1 MKSHAK
7 AVIIGGGVV
16 GCSVLYHLAKAG
28 WKDIVLIERSEL
40 TSGSSWH
47 AAGGFHTLN
56 GDPNVAKLQAYT
68 VQLYKEIEEL
78 SGQSCSL
85 HLTGGV
91 MLADSPERMDF
102 LRLAHAKGRYLGM
115 DTELITPSE
124 AKAMFPLMDEKNFVG
139 AMWDPVE
146 GHLDPSGTTHAY
158 AKAAR
163 KLGAEIVLRNRVL
176 ELTQEPDGAWN
187 VVTEQGTVRAE
198 HVVNCGGLWAREV
211 GRMVGIEL
219 PLLAMEHMY
228 LLTEPMPEVEEFNAR
243 TGREMVGVLDFKGE
257 IYTRQERNGVLL
269 GTYEKACKPWSPVN
283 TPWDFGH
290 ELLQPDIDR
299 IAPSL
304 EVGFRHFPG
313 IEKAGIKQIING
325 PFTFAPDGN
334 PLVGPVPGLT
344 NFWVAC
350 AVMAG
355 FSQGGGV
362 GLALSN
368 WMANGDPGFDVW
380 GMDVA
385 RFGEW
390 ATLRYTNAKVRE
402 NYSRRF
408 SIRFPNEE
416 LPAARPAQTTPLYDT
431 MRANNAVMGDSWG
444 LETPLWFAPRGTEP
458 RDIVSFH
465 RSNDFEHVG
474 AEVRAVRENVGVTEI
489 ANFAKYEVTGPGAE
503 AFLNRLMTNR
513 MPKKGRIVLTPM
525 LNEFGKLI
533 GDFTIAHA
541 DPRDGDER
549 FLIWGSSAAA
559 RYHMR
564 WFARHLPKDR
574 SVRIHRF
581 DQTLVGLSIAG
592 PRARDLLQKLVDV
605 DVSNAAFRFLD
616 FREMAVGGAPCMVNR
631 VTYTGDLGYEI
642 WMQPAYQRLVYS
654 AIKKAGE
661 EFGIVDFGMRA
672 LLSMRLEKNFPT
684 WFRELRPI
692 YGPFEGAM
700 DRFVRMEKKDFIGR
714 EAAAGEQADGP
725 KLRRVSF
732 VVDALDADVM
742 GDEPIWAR
750 VSTDYGTVEK
760 PHGYGAPRFDENG
773 REARGSDAAT
783 GASAVRGIVDGEWR
797 VVGWVTSG
805 GYAHYV
811 EKSMAQGY
819 VPAALA
825 NDESE
830 GLFEIEI
837 LGKRRP
843 ARINVEPLFDPAG
856 EKMRS

>member
-7 AVIIGGGVV
+7 AVVIGGGVV

-28 WKDIVLIERSEL
+28 WTDIMLIERSEL

-68 VQLYKEIEEL
+68 VQLYREIEEL

-91 MLADSPERMDF
+91 MMADTSERMDF

-124 AKAMFPLMDEKNFVG
+124 AKAMFPLMDETNFVG

-163 KLGAEIVLRNRVL
+163 KLGAEIVLRNRVV
-176 ELTQEPDGAWN
+176 ELTQEVDGTWN
-187 VVTEQGTVRAE
+187 VVTEQGTVKAE
-198 HVVNCGGLWAREV
+198 HVVNCGGLWAREI
-211 GRMVGIEL
+211 GRMVGVEL

-228 LLTEPMPEVEEFNAR
+228 LLTEPMPEVEEFNKS
-243 TGREMVGVLDFKGE
+243 TGREMIGVMDFKGE
-257 IYTRQERNGVLL
+257 IYTRQERNGILL

-304 EVGFRHFPG
+304 EIGFKHFPG

-325 PFTFAPDGN
+325 PFTFALDGN
-334 PLVGPVPGLT
+334 PLVGPVQGLT
-344 NFWVAC
+344 NFWCAC

-368 WMANGDPGFDVW
+368 WMVNGDPGFDVW

-390 ATLRYTNAKVRE
+390 ASLRYTNAKVRE

-431 MRANNAVMGDSWG
+431 MLANNAVMGDSWG
-444 LETPLWFAPRGTEP
+444 LETPLWFAPKGTEP
-458 RDIVSFH
+458 KDIVSFH
-465 RSNDFEHVG
+465 RSNDFGPIGE
-474 AEVRAVRENVGVTEI
+474 EVRATRERVGVTEI
-489 ANFAKYEVTGPGAE
+489 ANFAKYEVSGPGSE
-503 AFLNRLMTNR
+503 DFLNRLMTNR
-513 MPKKGRIVLTPM
+513 MPKIGRIVLTPM
-525 LNEFGKLI
+525 LNEFGRLI
-533 GDFTIAHA
+533 GDFTIAKAGEERFMIWSSSAAQKYHLRWFEKHL
-541 DPRDGDER
+541 PRDG
-549 FLIWGSSAAA
+549 
-559 RYHMR
+559 
-564 WFARHLPKDR
+564 

-592 PRARDLLQKLVDV
+592 PRSRDLLQKLVDV
-605 DVSNAAFRFLD
+605 DVSTKAFRFMD

-631 VTYTGDLGYEI
+631 ITYTGDLGYEI
-642 WMQPAYQRLVYS
+642 WMAPAYQRLVYK
-654 AIKKAGE
+654 AIKDAGE
-661 EFGIVDFGMRA
+661 EFGLVDFGMRA

-700 DRFVRMEKKDFIGR
+700 DRFIKLEKNDFIGR
-714 EAAAGEQADGP
+714 EAAAKEQAEGP

-732 VVDALDADVM
+732 IVDAADADVM
-742 GDEPIWAR
+742 GDEPIWAK
-750 VSTDYGTVEK
+750 VGGKDFGTVEK
-760 PHGYGAPRFDENG
+760 PHGYGAPRFDTSGKEV
-773 REARGSDAAT
+773 RGSRAAE
-783 GASAVRGIVDGEWR
+783 GASAVRGIVDGDWR
-797 VVGWVTSG
+797 VVGWITSG

-811 EKSMAQGY
+811 QKSMAQGY

-825 NDESE
+825 ENESA

-837 LGKRRP
+837 LGHRRP
-843 ARINVEPLFDPAG
+843 ARINVEPPFDPSG
-856 EKMRS
+856 EKMRA

>member
-1 MKSHAK
+1 M
-7 AVIIGGGVV
+7 
-16 GCSVLYHLAKAG
+16 
-28 WKDIVLIERSEL
+28 
-40 TSGSSWH
+40 
-47 AAGGFHTLN
+47 
-56 GDPNVAKLQAYT
+56 
-68 VQLYKEIEEL
+68 
-78 SGQSCSL
+78 
-85 HLTGGV
+85 
-91 MLADSPERMDF
+91 MADTPERMDF

-124 AKAMFPLMDEKNFVG
+124 AKAMFPLMDETNFVG

-163 KLGAEIVLRNRVL
+163 KLGAEIVLRNRVV
-176 ELTQEPDGAWN
+176 ELTQEVDGTWN
-187 VVTEQGTVRAE
+187 VVTEHGTVKAE
-198 HVVNCGGLWAREV
+198 HVVNCGGLWAREI
-211 GRMVGIEL
+211 GRMVGVEL

-228 LLTEPMPEVEEFNAR
+228 LLTEPMPEVEEFNKS
-243 TGREMVGVLDFKGE
+243 TGREMIGVMDFKGE
-257 IYTRQERNGVLL
+257 IYTRQERNGILL

-304 EVGFRHFPG
+304 EIGFKHFPG

-325 PFTFAPDGN
+325 PFTFALDGN
-334 PLVGPVPGLT
+334 PLVGPVQGLT
-344 NFWVAC
+344 NFWCAC

-368 WMANGDPGFDVW
+368 WMVNGDPGFDVW

-390 ATLRYTNAKVRE
+390 ASLRYTNAKVRE

-431 MRANNAVMGDSWG
+431 LLANNAVMGDSWG
-444 LETPLWFAPRGTEP
+444 LETPLWFAPKGTEP
-458 RDIVSFH
+458 KDIVSFH
-465 RSNDFEHVG
+465 RSNDFGPVG
-474 AEVRAVRENVGVTEI
+474 EEVRTTREKVGVTEI
-489 ANFAKYEVTGPGAE
+489 ANFAKYEVSGLGSE
-503 AFLNRLMTNR
+503 DFLNRLMTNR
-513 MPKKGRIVLTPM
+513 MPKIGRIVLTPM
-525 LNEFGKLI
+525 LNEFGRLI
-533 GDFTIAHA
+533 GDFTIAKA
-541 DPRDGDER
+541 GEER
-549 FLIWGSSAAA
+549 FMIWSSSAAQK
-559 RYHMR
+559 YHMR
-564 WFARHLPKDR
+564 WFEKHLPKDG

-592 PRARDLLQKLVDV
+592 PRSRDLLQKLVDV
-605 DVSNAAFRFLD
+605 DVSTKAFRFMD
-616 FREMAVGGAPCMVNR
+616 FREIAVGGAPCMVNR
-631 VTYTGDLGYEI
+631 ITYTGDLGYEI
-642 WMQPAYQRLVYS
+642 WMAPAYQRLVYK
-654 AIKKAGE
+654 AIKDAGE
-661 EFGIVDFGMRA
+661 EFGLVDFGMRA

-700 DRFVRMEKKDFIGR
+700 DRFIKLEKNDFIGR
-714 EAAAGEQADGP
+714 EAAAKEQAEGP

-732 VVDALDADVM
+732 IVDAADADVM
-742 GDEPIWAR
+742 GDEPIWAK
-750 VSTDYGTVEK
+750 VGGKDFGTVEK
-760 PHGYGAPRFDENG
+760 PHGYGAQRFDISGKEV
-773 REARGSDAAT
+773 RGSRAAE
-783 GASAVRGIVDGEWR
+783 GASAVRGIVDGDWR
-797 VVGWVTSG
+797 VVGWITSG

-811 EKSMAQGY
+811 QKSMAQGY

-825 NDESE
+825 ENESA

-837 LGKRRP
+837 LGHRRP
-843 ARINVEPLFDPAG
+843 ARINVEPPFDPSG
-856 EKMRS
+856 EKMRA

>member
-7 AVIIGGGVV
+7 VVVIGGGVV

-28 WKDIVLIERSEL
+28 WTDILLIERSEL
-40 TSGSSWH
+40 TSGSTWH

-68 VQLYKEIEEL
+68 ISLYEEL
-78 SGQSCSL
+78 EKLTGQSCGL
-85 HLTGGV
+85 HLVGGFQ
-91 MLADSPERMDF
+91 MADTPERMDF
-102 LRLAHAKGRYLGM
+102 LRQVHAKGRYLGM
-115 DTELITPSE
+115 ETELVTPSE
-124 AKAMFPLMDEKNFVG
+124 AKAMFPIMDETNFVG
-139 AMWDPVE
+139 ALWDPVE

-163 KLGAEIVLRNRVL
+163 MLGAEIVLRNRVV
-176 ELTQEPDGAWN
+176 ELTQDPDGTWN
-187 VVTEQGTVRAE
+187 VVTEQGTVKAD
-198 HVVNCGGLWAREV
+198 HVVNAGGLWAREI
-211 GRMVGIEL
+211 GRMVGLEL
-219 PLLAMEHMY
+219 PVLAMEHMY
-228 LLTEPMPEVEEFNAR
+228 LLTEDMPEVIEYNKA
-243 TGREMVGVLDFKGE
+243 TGRELCHVIDFKGE
-257 IYTRQERNGVLL
+257 IYTRQERNGILL

-304 EVGFRHFPG
+304 EVGFRHFPAL
-313 IEKAGIKQIING
+313 ERAGIKQIING

-334 PLVGPVPGLT
+334 PLVGPVQGLT
-344 NFWVAC
+344 NFWCAC

-368 WMANGDPGFDVW
+368 WMVNGDPGFDVW

-416 LPAARPAQTTPLYDT
+416 LPAARPAQTTPLYDI
-431 MRANNAVMGDSWG
+431 MVRDNNAVMGDSWG
-444 LETPLWFAPRGTEP
+444 LETPLWFAPKGTEP
-458 RDIVSFH
+458 KDIVSFH

-474 AEVRAVRENVGVTEI
+474 NEVRAVRNGVGVTEI
-489 ANFAKYEVTGPGAE
+489 ANFAKYEVTGSGAE

-513 MPKKGRIVLTPM
+513 MPKAGRIVLSPM

-533 GDFTIAHA
+533 GDFTIARA
-541 DPRDGDER
+541 GEER
-549 FLIWGSSAAA
+549 FLIWGSSAAQK
-559 RYHMR
+559 YHMR
-564 WFARHLPKDR
+564 WFEKHLPDDG
-574 SVRIHRF
+574 SVHIHRF

-592 PRARDLLQKLVDV
+592 PKSRAVLEKLTDA
-605 DVSNAAFRFLD
+605 DVSKEAFRFMD
-616 FREMAVGGAPCMVNR
+616 FREMDVAGAPCMVNR
-631 VTYTGDLGYEI
+631 LTYTGDLGYEI
-642 WMQPAYQRLVYS
+642 WMPPAYERRVYD
-654 AIKKAGE
+654 AIKDAGA

-692 YGPFEGAM
+692 YGPFEGSM
-700 DRFVRMEKKDFIGR
+700 DRFVRLDKNDFIGR
-714 EAAAGEQADGP
+714 EAAAKEKADGP

-732 VVDALDADVM
+732 IVDALDADVM
-742 GDEPIWAR
+742 GDEPIWAK
-750 VSTDYGTVEK
+750 VGDKDFGTVGK
-760 PHGYGAPRFDENG
+760 PHGFGAPRFDADGKRIERKDG
-773 REARGSDAAT
+773 
-783 GASAVRGIVDGEWR
+783 GIVDGDWR
-797 VVGWVTSG
+797 VVGWITSG
-805 GYAHYV
+805 GYAHFV

-825 NDESE
+825 EDESE

-837 LGKRRP
+837 LGRRRP
-843 ARINVEPLFDPAG
+843 ARITVLPPFDPEG
-856 EKMRS
+856 ERMRS